1 MPLDR
6 SFVAPDH
13 LPSAF
18 AELVGLA
25 LVIGGAIAGVFT
37 LWVLLLLPFALLK
50 GALDR
55 NARGVLRDLLRL
67 FRALLDC
74 IAAYASRR

>member
-1 MPLDR
+1 LRLITFRP
-6 SFVAPDH
+6 
-13 LPSAF
+13 PSPSSPPSP
-18 AELVGLA
+18 

-67 FRALLDC
+67 FPALLDC
-74 IAAYASRR
+74 VAAYASRR